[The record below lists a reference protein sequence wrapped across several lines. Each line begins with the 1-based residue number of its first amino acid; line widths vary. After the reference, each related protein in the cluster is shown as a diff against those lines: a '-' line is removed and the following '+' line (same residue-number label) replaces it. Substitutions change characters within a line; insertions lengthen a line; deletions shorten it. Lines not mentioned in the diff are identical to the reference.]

1 MSMLTDIY
9 ANLPHAGDM
18 RLLEQVL
25 HWDEQSIVC
34 ATSSHRSTTN
44 PLRRQGQLST
54 VHGIEYAAQ
63 AAAVHGVLS
72 AVLDGGPVLL
82 MGAVR
87 DLELTVSRL
96 DELPTPLRIQATLEA
111 RAGVNAVY
119 RFELDADE
127 RTCAQGRITLIKAAG
142 DHR

>member
-1 MSMLTDIY
+1 MTMLAEIY
-9 ANLPHAGDM
+9 AKLPHAGDM

-34 ATSSHRSTTN
+34 ATSSHRSSTN
-44 PLRRQGQLST
+44 PLRRNGQLAA
-54 VHGIEYAAQ
+54 VHGVEYAAQ

-72 AVLDGGPVLL
+72 AALDAGPLLL

-87 DLELTVSRL
+87 DLELAVSRL
-96 DELPTPLRIQATLEA
+96 DELPEPLRIQATLEA

-119 RFELDADE
+119 RFLLDADQ

-142 DHR
+142 GSR

>member
-1 MSMLTDIY
+1 MIMLAEIY
-9 ANLPHAGDM
+9 AKLPHAGDM

-25 HWDEQSIVC
+25 HWDQQSIAC

-44 PLRRQGQLST
+44 PLRRDGHLSSI
-54 VHGIEYAAQ
+54 HGIEYAAQ
-63 AAAVHGVLS
+63 TAAVHGVLS
-72 AVLDGGPVLL
+72 AVLDDGPALL

-87 DLELTVSRL
+87 DLELTVSKL
-96 DELPTPLRIQATLEA
+96 DQLPAPLRIQATLEA

-127 RTCAQGRITLIKAAG
+127 RTCAQGRITLVKAARE
-142 DHR
+142 HR